1 MTAKHSQDKLSTVL
15 LVIIILAIVGVV
27 NILANRFFRRA
38 DLTENKLYTVSET
51 TRRILSELDD
61 VVSVH
66 AYFSKKLPV
75 QINKLPAE
83 VDDLLNEYRIYSGG
97 NIKYERLDPAEGEDE
112 ELLQRLASQGVRPVQ
127 MTVVE
132 KDERQQING
141 YLAMTISHGDQVEVI
156 PVVQNTNDLEYELT
170 SRIYRVTHEP
180 ERVGF
185 LTTGSRHDLMTDYS
199 QFAEEV
205 RKLHEIEPVDLAGGK
220 AVPEEIGTLIL
231 AGPGD
236 SVSLE
241 VQYAIDQYVM
251 RGGRLV
257 ALVDNILLDERGAPT
272 LVNHGLEALLSSYG
286 FQLNGNLIADKKS
299 HSPRSIRRGFFIQQQ
314 PFPLFPKIGK
324 NQLGEHPVVA
334 RLSGFTLPYTG
345 SLDLIGSG
353 DSTMAYSA
361 LAFSSDETDSYAP
374 PTYQP
379 TPNSR
384 PVTLVG
390 LGTGRFSSFFKDK
403 PKPSSVESGEFLDHC
418 SEETSILVIPCSQ
431 LLVNELIYP
440 GNMEFILNVIDF
452 MTIGDDLISIRTRP
466 TSDRP
471 IKELSGEM
479 KKFLRLLNIL
489 GVPLL
494 VIIFGMMRFYLK
506 RRDKA
511 IRARSM

>member
-1 MTAKHSQDKLSTVL
+1 MTAKHSKDKLSTVL

-51 TRRILSELDD
+51 TRRMLSELDD

-75 QINKLPAE
+75 QISNLSAE
-83 VDDLLNEYRIYSGG
+83 VDDMLNEYRIYSGG

-112 ELLQRLASQGVRPVQ
+112 ERLQRLASQGVRPVQ

-141 YLAMTISHGDQVEVI
+141 YLAMTISRGEQVEVI

-180 ERVGF
+180 KRVGF
-185 LTTGSRHDLMTDYS
+185 VTTGIRHDLMTDYS

-220 AVPEEIGTLIL
+220 PVPAEIGTLIL

-236 SVSLE
+236 SVSLD
-241 VQYAIDQYVM
+241 VQYVLDQYIM
-251 RGGRLV
+251 RGGRAIIL
-257 ALVDNILLDERGAPT
+257 ADNIMLDERGAPT
-272 LVNHGLEALLSSYG
+272 LINHGLEALLSSYG
-286 FQLNGNLIADKKS
+286 FRLNGNLIADKKS
-299 HSPRSIRRGFFIQQQ
+299 HSPRSIRRGFFVQQQ

-324 NQLGEHPVVA
+324 NQLGENTVVA

-345 SLDLIGSG
+345 SLDFTGTG
-353 DSTMAYSA
+353 DSSMIYSA
-361 LAFSSDETDSYAP
+361 LAFSSNETDSYAP

-379 TPNSR
+379 TPNSG
-384 PVTLVG
+384 PVNFVG
-390 LGTGRFSSFFKDK
+390 LGTGRFNSFFRDK
-403 PKPSSVESGEFLDHC
+403 PKPSPVEGGEFLDRC
-418 SEETSILVIPCSQ
+418 SEETSIMVIPCSQ
-431 LLVNELIYP
+431 FLVNDLLYP

-466 TSDRP
+466 ISDRP
-471 IKELSGEM
+471 LAELSGEM

-494 VIIFGMMRFYLK
+494 VVVFGMMRFYLK
-506 RRDKA
+506 KRDKA
-511 IRARSM
+511 IRAKSM